1 MENIK
6 AIEKFDNPYDLLFDH
21 DFDVDSNPEFSDY
34 LKFVNDYSCVV
45 FYVINF
51 ETVLC
56 ADDITGDVFSV
67 MTISEFYKAN
77 IKEFQEYETGNN

>member
-6 AIEKFDNPYDLLFDH
+6 TIEKFDNPYDLLFDH

-34 LKFVNDYSCVV
+34 LKFINDFSPVV

-51 ETVLC
+51 EMVIC
-56 ADDITGDVFSV
+56 ADDITGDVFNS
-67 MTISEFYKAN
+67 MTITEFYKAN

>member
-6 AIEKFDNPYDLLFDH
+6 TIEKFDNPYDLLFDH
-21 DFDVDSNPEFSDY
+21 DFDVDSNPDFSDY
-34 LKFVNDYSCVV
+34 LKFINDFSPVV

-51 ETVLC
+51 DTVLC
-56 ADDITGDVFSV
+56 VDDITGDVFSV

-77 IKEFQEYETGNN
+77 IKEFQEYETEL